1 MLFKRLLSHFKADT
15 SEYNQINDL
24 INKMEKKVS
33 EINEIMRQFDSL
45 ARITFIEENL
55 EFGNVFEVN
64 KLKKLFHIYIYN
76 KLKYIEIQTF
86 KWKQRFD

>member
-1 MLFKRLLSHFKADT
+1 MLFKRLLSHFKAGT
-15 SEYNQINDL
+15 PEYNQINDL

-64 KLKKLFHIYIYN
+64 KLKKLFPY
-76 KLKYIEIQTF
+76 L
-86 KWKQRFD
+86 